1 MVTSLNYVWVDFN
14 LAGVLEE
21 LDIMDDVIMVLT
33 VAEGPQ
39 ARPIFYKNAMNKVTW
54 NKLHIF

>member
-1 MVTSLNYVWVDFN
+1 MITELWVDLK

-21 LDIMDDVIMVLT
+21 LDITDDVIMVLT

-39 ARPIFYKNAMNKVTW
+39 ARPIFYKNTLNKVT
-54 NKLHIF
+54 

>member
-1 MVTSLNYVWVDFN
+1 LLLQYLNGYVTELWVDFK

-21 LDIMDDVIMVLT
+21 LDITDDVIMVLT

-39 ARPIFYKNAMNKVTW
+39 ARPIFYKNAMNKVT
-54 NKLHIF
+54 

>member
-1 MVTSLNYVWVDFN
+1 MLLQYLNGYVTELWVDFK

-21 LDIMDDVIMVLT
+21 LDITDDVIMVLT

-39 ARPIFYKNAMNKVTW
+39 ARPIFYKNAMNKVT
-54 NKLHIF
+54 

>member
-1 MVTSLNYVWVDFN
+1 MLLQYLNGYMITELWVDLK

-21 LDIMDDVIMVLT
+21 LDITDDVIMVLT

-39 ARPIFYKNAMNKVTW
+39 ARPIFYKNTLNKVT
-54 NKLHIF
+54 